1 MGLDPHP
8 PGVHP
13 PGVHP
18 PSARAVALLFVRPP
32 RAGRVKTRL
41 ARTEGAAEA
50 LRTYCT
56 LAEGVH
62 ATLAQAQQE
71 GLLDLVLAV
80 ADEQP
85 GDLAAVA
92 GWLAG
97 ARAAWPQGP
106 GDLGLRME
114 RMLLRALDGG
124 APAVLL
130 VGSDVRGLSL
140 ERLRAA
146 LASLSTHDVVL
157 APTPDG
163 GYGLLGLKAPAPTL
177 LRGAVP
183 WSTREV
189 ARVTRARAAQ
199 AGLACAEV
207 AGLDDV
213 DTAADL
219 AGVRPTLSVLVPVL
233 DEMPR
238 LPERLGPLL
247 AQARA
252 LGPEVEVLVVDG
264 GSQDGSAAAA
274 RALLAG
280 VPGARVL
287 AAPAGRGTQLRAAAA
302 QARGRWLWTV
312 HADATL
318 APGLVARVLAFA
330 QRGTHPWAFVRTR
343 IDAPGLLLRVLGML
357 TDVRAWWLG
366 LPYGD
371 QGVLVKRS
379 LYDRVGGYDAIPL
392 MEDVALAA
400 RLRRRRRPARIAGA
414 GLAVDARR
422 WQRLGFWRVTA
433 GNLGL
438 LARFLLGRASP
449 ARLARRYAR
458 ALG

>member
-1 MGLDPHP
+1 M
-8 PGVHP
+8 V
-13 PGVHP
+13 
-18 PSARAVALLFVRPP
+18 LLFVRPP

-50 LRTYCT
+50 LRTYRA
-56 LAEGVH
+56 LAGEVH
-62 ATLAQAQQE
+62 ATLREAARA
-71 GLLDLVLAV
+71 GVLDLVLAV

-85 GDLAAVA
+85 GDLEAVA
-92 GWLAG
+92 AWLPG

-106 GDLGLRME
+106 GDLGARME
-114 RMLLRALDGG
+114 RMLLRALAGG

-130 VGSDVRGLSL
+130 VGSDVRGLTAG
-140 ERLRAA
+140 RLGAA
-146 LASLSTHDVVL
+146 LAALAGHDVL
-157 APTPDG
+157 LGPTPDG

-177 LRGAVP
+177 LRGGLP
-183 WSTREV
+183 WSTPAV
-189 ARVTRARAAQ
+189 AAVTRARAQA
-199 AGLACAEV
+199 AGLRCAEL
-207 AGLDDV
+207 AGLHDV

-238 LPERLGPLL
+238 LPGRLAPLL

-252 LGPEVEVLVVDG
+252 LGDEVEVLVVDG
-264 GSQDGSAAAA
+264 GSQDGSLAAA
-274 RALLAG
+274 RALCAAA
-280 VPGARVL
+280 PGARVL
-287 AAPAGRGTQLRAAAA
+287 QAPRGRGTQLAAAAA

-312 HADATL
+312 HADAAL

-330 QRGTHPWAFVRTR
+330 QRGTHPWAVVRTR
-343 IDAPGLLLRVLGML
+343 IDAPGPLLRVLGML

-392 MEDVALAA
+392 LEDVALAA
-400 RLRRRRRPARIAGA
+400 RLRRRQRPARIAGP

-449 ARLARRYAR
+449 ARLARSYAR

>member
-1 MGLDPHP
+1 MGVGP
-8 PGVHP
+8 HP

-18 PSARAVALLFVRPP
+18 PSARPVALLFVRPP

-50 LRTYCT
+50 LRTYRT

-92 GWLAG
+92 DWLAG
-97 ARAAWPQGP
+97 ARAAWPQGA
-106 GDLGLRME
+106 GDLGARME
-114 RMLLRALDGG
+114 RMLLRALAQG

-146 LASLSTHDVVL
+146 LAALCTHDVVL

-177 LRGAVP
+177 LRGALP
-183 WSTREV
+183 WSTPVV
-189 ARVTRARAAQ
+189 ASVTRARAAQ
-199 AGLACAEV
+199 AGLSCATLD
-207 AGLDDV
+207 GLHDV

-219 AGVRPTLSVLVPVL
+219 AGMHPVLSVLVPVL
-233 DEMPR
+233 DEMPSLPAR
-238 LPERLGPLL
+238 LAPLL

-252 LGPEVEVLVVDG
+252 LGPAVEVLVVDG
-264 GSQDGSAAAA
+264 GSTDGSAPAA
-274 RALLAG
+274 RAL
-280 VPGARVL
+280 GATVL
-287 AAPAGRGTQLRAAAA
+287 EAPRGRGTQLRAAAA
-302 QARGRWLWTV
+302 RASGRWLWTV

-318 APGLVARVLAFA
+318 EPGMVARVLAFA

-379 LYDRVGGYDAIPL
+379 LYARVGGYDAIPL

-400 RLRRRRRPARIAGA
+400 RLRRLGRPARIAGP
-414 GLAVDARR
+414 GLRVDARR

-438 LARFLLGRASP
+438 LARFLLGRAS
-449 ARLARRYAR
+449 AERLAGSYAR
-458 ALG
+458 ALR